1 MATSV
6 PRVRTHRTQHSE
18 RASGRRGRV
27 ARFAAGIAAAGLA
40 VSGLAAAGL
49 PANAATEE
57 ATDDAEATSLT
68 IAVAQEVDS
77 LSPFIAV
84 RLLTTNIGRW
94 MYDFLTNYDPKTG
107 ETIPALAESWDTSE
121 DGLTWTYHIREDAT
135 WTDGEP
141 VTAEDVAWTFN
152 TMMTDPAAA
161 EANGNFVENFA
172 SVTATDEQTVEIV
185 LNEPQVTML
194 ALDVPILPEHIWS
207 QVDDFGAFNNDTE
220 FPIVGSGPF
229 ILTAY
234 EPNVSITLEANP
246 DYWRGEPK
254 FDQLILRYIDDPDA
268 QVEALRSGEVDFVFN
283 LTPAQYQAL
292 QSEENIT
299 VNAAKGKRFQAI
311 TLNPGARLQDGTPF
325 GDGHPALQ
333 DPVVREAL
341 VHTIDRDAI
350 YEVAYGGLGEAN
362 GGYIPSRY
370 DTFHWEP
377 SEDEATAFDID
388 EANRLL
394 DEAGYAPGGD
404 GIRVGPDGRPLSFR
418 FNVHGDNP
426 QYIQAA
432 EMMAEWAREAGMEL
446 RVEPVSEVGSLLD
459 EGTYDIL
466 TTGWNVNP
474 DPNYVLSINLCSGL
488 PTELGG
494 PYLSDAYY
502 CNDAYDQLYAEQ
514 LSELD
519 VEARAEIVKEM
530 QQTLYDDNIFV
541 VWGYADALEAYRS
554 DVIASMTPQPD
565 PGGNYYGQDGYWSW
579 WSAVPVGEE
588 DDAAAGGSDD
598 GGSDDGGS
606 NTGLIVGIVAAAMVV
621 LGLIVLLL
629 RRRGSTAD
637 DRE

>member
-1 MATSV
+1 M
-6 PRVRTHRTQHSE
+6 
-18 RASGRRGRV
+18 
-27 ARFAAGIAAAGLA
+27 AAAALG

-49 PANAATEE
+49 PANAAT
-57 ATDDAEATSLT
+57 DDAEPTSLT

-94 MYDFLTNYDPKTG
+94 MYDFLTNYDPETG
-107 ETIPALAESWDTSE
+107 ETVPALAEDWDTSE
-121 DGLTWTYHIREDAT
+121 DGLTWTYYIREDAT

-229 ILTAY
+229 ILTEY

-283 LTPAQYQAL
+283 LTPAQYETL
-292 QSEENIT
+292 QSEENIA
-299 VNAAKGKRFQAI
+299 VNAAQGKRFQAI

-333 DPVVREAL
+333 DPAVREAL

-370 DTFHWEP
+370 DTYHWEP
-377 SEDEATAFDID
+377 EGDEATAFDID
-388 EANRLL
+388 AANQLL

-426 QYIQAA
+426 QYVQAA

-446 RVEPVSEVGSLLD
+446 LVEPVSEVGSLLD

-519 VEARAEIVKEM
+519 VNARAEIVKEM

-541 VWGYADALEAYRS
+541 VWGYADQLEAYRS

-579 WSAVPVGEE
+579 WSAVPVGE
-588 DDAAAGGSDD
+588 DDDAAGGSGS
-598 GGSDDGGS
+598 GGDSSEDGGS
-606 NTGLIVGIVAAAMVV
+606 NTGLIVGIVAAAVVV

-629 RRRGSTAD
+629 RRRGSAAD
-637 DRE
+637 ERE

>member
-1 MATSV
+1 MATSA
-6 PRVRTHRTQHSE
+6 S
-18 RASGRRGRV
+18 RAR
-27 ARFAAGIAAAGLA
+27 RFAAGVAAAGLA
-40 VSGLAAAGL
+40 LSGLAAAGL
-49 PANAATEE
+49 PAATA
-57 ATDDAEATSLT
+57 ATDDSEPTSLT

-84 RLLTTNIGRW
+84 RLLTTNMHRW
-94 MYDFLTNYDPKTG
+94 MYDFLTNYDPETG

-172 SVTATDEQTVEIV
+172 SVTATDEYTVEIV
-185 LNEPQVTML
+185 LDEPQVTML

-207 QVDDFGAFNNDTE
+207 QVSDFGTFNNDTD

-229 ILTAY
+229 ILTDY

-246 DYWRGEPK
+246 DYWRGAPK

-283 LTPAQYQAL
+283 LTPAQYETL
-292 QSEENIT
+292 ENEENIT
-299 VNAAKGKRFQAI
+299 VNAAQGKRFQAI

-370 DTFHWEP
+370 DTYHWEP
-377 SEDEATAFDID
+377 SEDEEIGFDID
-388 EANRLL
+388 AANQLL

-432 EMMAEWAREAGMEL
+432 EMMAEWAREAGIEL
-446 RVEPVSEVGSLLD
+446 LVEPVSEVGSLLD

-502 CNDAYDQLYAEQ
+502 CNEEYDQLYAEQ

-519 VEARAEIVKEM
+519 VDARAEIVKEM
-530 QQTLYDDNIFV
+530 QRVLYEDNIFV

-588 DDAAAGGSDD
+588 DDAGGSGSGSDDGDD
-598 GGSDDGGS
+598 GGSD
-606 NTGLIVGIVAAAMVV
+606 TGLIVGIVAAAVVV
-621 LGLIVLLL
+621 LALVLLLL
-629 RRRGSTAD
+629 RRRGTTAD

>member
-1 MATSV
+1 MTTSV
-6 PRVRTHRTQHSE
+6 IRTRP
-18 RASGRRGRV
+18 GRLSSRPG
-27 ARFAAGIAAAGLA
+27 RFAAGVAAAA
-40 VSGLAAAGL
+40 LAATGIVAGT
-49 PANAATEE
+49 PMASA
-57 ATDDAEATSLT
+57 DDEPTSIT

-77 LSPFIAV
+77 LSPFQAV
-84 RLLTTNIGRW
+84 RLITTNMHRW
-94 MYDFLTNYDPKTG
+94 MYDFLTNYDPETG
-107 ETIPALAESWDTSE
+107 ETIPALAEEWETSE
-121 DGLTWTYHIREDAT
+121 DGLTWTYHLREDAT

-172 SVTATDEQTVEIV
+172 SVTATDEHTVEIV

-207 QVDDFGAFNNDTE
+207 EISDFGEFNNDQE

-229 ILTAY
+229 ILTDY
-234 EPNVSITLEANP
+234 QPNVSITLEANP
-246 DYWRGEPK
+246 DYWRGAPQ

-268 QVEALRSGEVDFVFN
+268 QVEALRTGEVDFVFN
-283 LTPAQYQAL
+283 LTPAQFDSLDGQ
-292 QSEENIT
+292 ENIT
-299 VNAAKGKRFQAI
+299 VSNAQGKRFQAI

-350 YEVAYGGLGEAN
+350 YEVAYGGYGEAN

-370 DTFHWEP
+370 DTYHWEP

-446 RVEPVSEVGSLLD
+446 LVEPVSEVGSLLD
-459 EGTYDIL
+459 EGTYEIL

-502 CNDAYDQLYAEQ
+502 CNDEYDQLYAQQ

-519 VEARAEIVKEM
+519 VDARAEIVHEM
-530 QQTLYDDNIFV
+530 QRVLYEDNIFV
-541 VWGYADALEAYRS
+541 VWGYADQLEAYRS
-554 DVIASMTPQPD
+554 DVIAEMTPQPD
-565 PGGNYYGQDGYWSW
+565 PGGNFYGQDGYWSW

-588 DDAAAGGSDD
+588 DSAAEGSGSD
-598 GGSDDGGS
+598 DDGGS
-606 NTGLIVGIVAAAMVV
+606 NTGLIIGIAAAALVIIALVV
-621 LGLIVLLL
+621 LAL
-629 RRRGSTAD
+629 RRRGATAD

>member
-1 MATSV
+1 MTTSV
-6 PRVRTHRTQHSE
+6 IRPRP
-18 RASGRRGRV
+18 GRFAGRPGK
-27 ARFAAGIAAAGLA
+27 FAAGVAAAA
-40 VSGLAAAGL
+40 LAATGMAAGA
-49 PANAATEE
+49 PTAA
-57 ATDDAEATSLT
+57 ADAEPTSIT

-77 LSPFIAV
+77 LSPFQAV
-84 RLLTTNIGRW
+84 RLITTNMHRW
-94 MYDFLTNYDPKTG
+94 MYDFLTNYDPETG
-107 ETIPALAESWDTSE
+107 ETIPALAEEWETSE
-121 DGLTWTYHIREDAT
+121 DGLTWTYHIREDAM
-135 WTDGEP
+135 WSDGEQ

-172 SVTATDEQTVEIV
+172 SVTATDEFTVEIV

-207 QVDDFGAFNNDTE
+207 QVDDFGTFNNDQE
-220 FPIVGSGPF
+220 FPIVGNGPF
-229 ILTAY
+229 ILTDY
-234 EPNVSITLEANP
+234 QPNVSITLEANP
-246 DYWRGEPK
+246 DYWRGAPQ

-268 QVEALRSGEVDFVFN
+268 QVEALRSGEVDFVYN
-283 LTPAQYQAL
+283 LTPAQFNAL
-292 QSEENIT
+292 DGQENIA
-299 VNAAKGKRFQAI
+299 VNNAQGKRFQAI

-333 DPVVREAL
+333 DPVVRQAL
-341 VHTIDRDAI
+341 VHTIDREAI
-350 YEVAYGGLGEAN
+350 YEVAYGGYGEPN

-377 SEDEATAFDID
+377 SEDEAIGFDID

-426 QYIQAA
+426 QYVQAA
-432 EMMAEWAREAGMEL
+432 EMMAEWAGEAGMEL
-446 RVEPVSEVGSLLD
+446 LVEPVSEVGSLLD

-488 PTELGG
+488 PTEVGG

-502 CNDAYDQLYAEQ
+502 CNEEYDQLYAQQ

-519 VEARAEIVKEM
+519 VDARAEIVHEM
-530 QQTLYDDNIFV
+530 QRVLYEDNIFV

-554 DVIASMTPQPD
+554 DVIAEMTPQPD

-588 DDAAAGGSDD
+588 GDDSAAGGSD
-598 GGSDDGGS
+598 SDDGDS
-606 NTGLIVGIVAAAMVV
+606 NTGLIIGIVAAVLVV
-621 LGLIVLLL
+621 LALVFLLL
-629 RRRGSTAD
+629 RRRSAAAD